1 MWSVVGAA
9 FGWQGRNW
17 SPGLGG
23 LHRWS
28 WLGLCVLGL
37 LLKGLDPFPEARRAA
52 CLCFYS
58 LSPRAQHGSGRPG
71 GRLAAVSEYLMSRR
85 RRQQP
90 NRRVR
95 DGELGRRPCAP
106 LCLARVPF
114 SPLAQPPLPTFSGFK
129 PGVSDPWDGD
139 KCFALK
145 TSVRPPW
152 PANEGRGAGTR
163 PSGPSVAVVGSLCDG
178 GGGYARDVRP
188 CLRVPE
194 VGAGVAPGPR
204 WRRGAQRPSP
214 ARPRLLARR
223 PRPRLRPAGF
233 AGWRAREPR
242 ARDRRMS
249 DWGPGSRQRTRP
261 PSPPARAP
269 RPRGPDPGRAAR
281 VPRAR
286 ARALRAMPG
295 RP

>member
-1 MWSVVGAA
+1 MGSWAA
-9 FGWQGRNW
+9 DLVPRCVWPA
-17 SPGLGG
+17 SPSAP
-23 LHRWS
+23 W
-28 WLGLCVLGL
+28 
-37 LLKGLDPFPEARRAA
+37 
-52 CLCFYS
+52 
-58 LSPRAQHGSGRPG
+58 LSPLSRPSLGSSQVSLTPGTVTSALHLRP
-71 GRLAAVSEYLMSRR
+71 RSDLR
-85 RRQQP
+85 
-90 NRRVR
+90 
-95 DGELGRRPCAP
+95 GRRMRAEVRAP
-106 LCLARVPF
+106 VRVGRVWQWWARCV
-114 SPLAQPPLPTFSGFK
+114 T
-129 PGVSDPWDGD
+129 
-139 KCFALK
+139 
-145 TSVRPPW
+145 
-152 PANEGRGAGTR
+152 
-163 PSGPSVAVVGSLCDG
+163 G